1 MRSAS
6 ARESDRGKLGL
17 RHASHS
23 SMDHLPIFLRVQD
36 RRAVVVGGGA
46 VAARKAELLLK
57 CGAQVL
63 LVAPAVLKPATDLL
77 AQNAHIRWA
86 SVEFAPEHLAGAAL
100 VVAATD
106 SEEVNA
112 AVAAAA
118 HAAGIPIN
126 VVDDPGRSSFIFPAI
141 VDRSPVVVA
150 IGSEGT
156 APVLARRLREQ
167 LEALLP
173 ARLGAL
179 ARFAGVRRRSVQQ
192 ALRPSQRRPF
202 WERVFGGAV
211 AAQVLQGDEQSA
223 TEEFSRELSAVR
235 SGATPLPGEVYLIGA
250 GPGDPDLLTL
260 RALQLMQQADV
271 ILHDRLVSTAVLERA
286 RRDAERI
293 FVGKDAHGS
302 QTPQER
308 INELLIEKASR
319 GLRVARLKG
328 GDPFMFGRGGEEIQA
343 LARHGI
349 PFTVVPGI
357 TAGLAAAAA
366 AGIPLTQREL
376 AQSVTFATGHF
387 AEGDT
392 LDWQALARPQHTV
405 VFYMAVGQL
414 AQIAERLLGA
424 GAPPSRPAAIIERAT
439 LTGERIVRSAL
450 GEVAARARAERI
462 AAPALLI
469 IGEVAGL
476 GSAPALELL
485 TETLRGV
492 A

>member
-1 MRSAS
+1 
-6 ARESDRGKLGL
+6 
-17 RHASHS
+17 
-23 SMDHLPIFLRVQD
+23 MDHLPIFLRVQD

-63 LVAPAVLKPATDLL
+63 LIAPALLKPGAELL
-77 AQNAHIRWA
+77 TQSDRVRWVQA
-86 SVEFAPEHLAGAAL
+86 EFASEHLAGAAL

-112 AVAAAA
+112 AVAKAAQ
-118 HAAGIPIN
+118 AAGIPVN
-126 VVDDPGRSSFIFPAI
+126 VVDDPQRSTFIFPAI
-141 VDRSPVVVA
+141 VDRSPVIVA
-150 IGSEGT
+150 VGSEGT

-179 ARFAGVRRRSVQQ
+179 ARFAGLRRRSVQQ
-192 ALRPSQRRPF
+192 ALRPSLRRPF
-202 WERVFGGAV
+202 WERILGGAV
-211 AAQVLQGDEQSA
+211 AARMLQGDEQA
-223 TEEFSRELSAVR
+223 AEEEFNRELSAVR
-235 SGATPLPGEVYLIGA
+235 SGATRIAGEVYLIGA

-260 RALQLMQQADV
+260 RALQLLQQADV
-271 ILHDRLVSTAVLERA
+271 VLYDRLVSPAVLERA
-286 RRDAERI
+286 RREAERI
-293 FVGKDAHGS
+293 FVGKDAHGYR
-302 QTPQER
+302 TPQER
-308 INELLIEKASR
+308 IHELLIEKASR
-319 GLRVARLKG
+319 GLKVARLKG

-357 TAGLAAAAA
+357 TAGVAAAAA
-366 AGIPLTQREL
+366 AAIPLTQREL

-392 LDWQALARPQHTV
+392 LDWQALARPHQTV

-414 AQIAERLLGA
+414 AHIAERLMAA
-424 GAPPSRPAAIIERAT
+424 GAPAARPAAIVERAS
-439 LTGERIVRSAL
+439 LSGERIVRSAL
-450 GEVAARARAERI
+450 GDVATRARAEQI
-462 AAPALLI
+462 VAPALLI
-469 IGEVAGL
+469 IGEVAALGGASAL
-476 GSAPALELL
+476 GSL